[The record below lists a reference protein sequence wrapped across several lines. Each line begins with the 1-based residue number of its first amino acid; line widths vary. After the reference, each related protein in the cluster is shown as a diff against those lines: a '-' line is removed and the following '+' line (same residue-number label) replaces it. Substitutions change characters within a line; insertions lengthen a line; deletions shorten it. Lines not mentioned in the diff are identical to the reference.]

1 MNKTPAADDIRADEK
16 IPPGKINQ
24 PEPTGPERPRH
35 ADQKVQ
41 QSNATDAAQRAAP
54 LRRPL
59 FRT

>member
-1 MNKTPAADDIRADEK
+1 MNKTPAAEDIRVDEK
-16 IPPGKINQ
+16 IPPGTINQ
-24 PEPTGPERPRH
+24 PEPTVPEQLTH

-41 QSNATDAAQRAAP
+41 QSNANEAAERAAP